1 MKRTVF
7 SLLAAFALCVS
18 AAAAGPAVSC
28 PSALLMEKQTGT
40 VLFAQD
46 EHTPREP
53 ASVTKIMTLL
63 LVMEAIDSGAL
74 SYDDVVTGSAHAAGM
89 GGSQIW
95 LKENEQMTVRDL
107 LKAVCIVSGNDAAVA
122 LAEHLAGSEDAFVE
136 RMNARAQELGM
147 NDTHFVNCTGLP
159 AAGHLTSAC
168 DIALMSRELIL
179 HHPDIRQF
187 TTVWMDS
194 LRGGESMLVNTNK
207 LIRFYEGA
215 TGLKTGST
223 GSAGYCLSAT
233 AEKNGMELIAVV
245 LKGKTSDERFSDA
258 KSLLNYGFSTW
269 SLVTVTPDEVLP
281 PVPVMLGVRGTVQ
294 PVLTSENTLLVEKA
308 LANGL
313 TKEVALA
320 ESVAAP
326 VYAGDTLGQL
336 TVRDAAGNTVAE
348 LPILAG
354 EDVGHVT
361 FVQML
366 GRCLA
371 RGFCMGPQS

>member
-40 VLFAQD
+40 VLFAKD

-53 ASVTKIMTLL
+53 ASVTKVMTLL
-63 LVMEAIDSGAL
+63 LTMEAIDSGAL
-74 SYDDVVTGSAHAAGM
+74 SYDDTVTGSAHAASM

-207 LIRFYEGA
+207 LIRFYDGA

-294 PVLTSENTLLVEKA
+294 PVLTSENTLLVEKT

>member
-136 RMNARAQELGM
+136 RMNARAQEFGM

-207 LIRFYEGA
+207 LIRFYDGA

-294 PVLTSENTLLVEKA
+294 PVLTSENTLLVEKT